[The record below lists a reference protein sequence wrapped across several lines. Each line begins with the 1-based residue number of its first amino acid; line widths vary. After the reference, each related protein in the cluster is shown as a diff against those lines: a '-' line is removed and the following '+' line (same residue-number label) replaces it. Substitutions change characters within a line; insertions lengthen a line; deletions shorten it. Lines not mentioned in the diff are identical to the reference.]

1 MVCYWLFN
9 TAIIF
14 YESSYLTLQKKET
27 LTMYI
32 SFHMYWIMRQN
43 ISLYQI
49 RTQGIFNILSMA
61 FVFDSWWCNI
71 SKNQLLA
78 TCQWRQTH
86 KLNIGSTYQNILFL
100 FPVRDLQNVKNGE
113 IVDGKYWPMFERVTD
128 AEQISISHLILH
140 MYI

>member
-1 MVCYWLFN
+1 
-9 TAIIF
+9 
-14 YESSYLTLQKKET
+14 
-27 LTMYI
+27 MYI

-86 KLNIGSTYQNILFL
+86 KLNIGSTYQNILFI
-100 FPVRDLQNVKNGE
+100 FPVRDLQNVKNGK
-113 IVDGKYWPMFERVTD
+113 IVCGLYWPMFKTGN
-128 AEQISISHLILH
+128 EQITLRISVYHIWFCICTYNISKSDVSDFGQLTI
-140 MYI
+140 